1 MNTSH
6 SSPSN
11 TLLWQSLGLGLLA
24 LLLFCVGADHQSAIG
39 FDSRFVLFAKE
50 MLRHGPGF
58 FPTTYGQPYAD
69 YSSASTL
76 LVWLFS
82 LPGGQV
88 TSLTAWL
95 PTAIA
100 SALIVSLI
108 YRLLAPYSRNWAL
121 LSVALLLLS
130 NTFIS
135 ETRAVSLDQMLAA
148 VSLAVFYLGY
158 AHDHFGT
165 RRRLG
170 WIFLLL
176 VLGFA
181 IRGPIGLVIPTGMLC
196 SYYLL
201 NGQWRRLF
209 SVGFSALALLVACV
223 GLLLWLAKLS
233 GGQAFVDD
241 VIRMQFMGRMDGSE
255 GSSDV
260 FYYFTSSLGNYA
272 LAYPLAILAW
282 LAVLLTRATE
292 QGPGLKLLRLC
303 TAAGLIVMIGLSIP
317 QAKKARYLLPMLPM
331 AAIIAAYPFQA
342 GRGRLLAWLRGAIQG
357 LWLLLP
363 GLLIIG
369 LLVLRRKFPEQ
380 LDSLMPM
387 LLVLGLLQLLS
398 LGLLFKRQWRAVGLA
413 YSAVLAVWACY
424 IGVFEPVEHR
434 LYDTRTFSHSAMQLI
449 EADPAP
455 VVLHRMGKDAKAIK
469 FMVNLARDLQPQF
482 TESPDALAQV
492 PGPAWV
498 ILDQSDLASLQN
510 TPLADLKPVLS
521 GRFDKNDFVLLHLT
535 GPTAAQP

>member
-1 MNTSH
+1 MNSH
-6 SSPSN
+6 PGSPSN

-24 LLLFCVGADHQSAIG
+24 LLLFCAGADQQSAIG

-69 YSSASTL
+69 YSSATTL

-82 LPGGQV
+82 LPSGQV
-88 TSLTAWL
+88 SSFTAWL
-95 PTAIA
+95 PTAMA
-100 SALIVSLI
+100 SALIVSLV
-108 YRLLAPYSRNWAL
+108 YRLVAPYSRTWAL

-158 AHDHFGT
+158 AHDHFGA
-165 RRRLG
+165 RRHLAA
-170 WIFLLL
+170 IFLLL

-201 NGQWRRLF
+201 GGQWRRLF
-209 SVGFSALALLVACV
+209 SVGCGALLLLVACV
-223 GLLLWLAKLS
+223 ALLLWLAKLS

-282 LAVLLTRATE
+282 IAVLLSRPVE
-292 QGPGLKLLRLC
+292 QSQALKLLRLC

-342 GRGRLLAWLRGAIQG
+342 GRGRVMNGLRVLIQG
-357 LWLLLP
+357 IWLLLP
-363 GLLIIG
+363 GLLIVG
-369 LLVLRRKFPEQ
+369 LLLLRRKFPEQ
-380 LDSLMPM
+380 LAELTPM
-387 LLVLGLLQLLS
+387 LVLLGLLQAIS
-398 LGLLFKRQWRAVGLA
+398 LGLLCKRQWRVVGLA

-424 IGVFEPVEHR
+424 IGVFEPVQHQ
-434 LYDTRTFSHSAMQLI
+434 LYDTRTFSRAAMQLI
-449 EADPAP
+449 DAEPAP
-455 VVLHRMGKDAKAIK
+455 VVLHRLGKDAKAIK
-469 FMVNLARDLQPQF
+469 FMVNLDRDLQPQF
-482 TESPDALAQV
+482 SQQAQDLAQLA
-492 PGPAWV
+492 GPAWV
-498 ILDQSDLASLQN
+498 ILDQSDLGDLQG
-510 TPLADLKPVLS
+510 TPLAGLTPVLS
-521 GRFDKNDFVLLHLT
+521 GRFDKNDFILLHL
-535 GPTAAQP
+535 PKAAAAQP